1 MELIAQK
8 REKTGK
14 VSKSLGYKGLIPAV
28 IFGKGLESTNITV
41 VRNDFI
47 RTFNQ
52 AGETSLIDIV
62 IDGNK
67 PEKVLV
73 REVSYNPVT
82 DAVIHIGFY
91 KPNLKEKTRAFIP
104 VHVEGA
110 DKHPLV
116 KSGNAVILTL
126 VSEIEVEAL
135 PMNLPHDF
143 TVDITKLE
151 KIGDG
156 ITVSQLD
163 YDKSKVEIVD
173 LDAED
178 LVLKLDYAHSLETA
192 EDTVTEEEALSKI
205 EATKEKP
212 KEEGTETKEVKKEA
226 KK

>member
-8 REKTGK
+8 REKVGK
-14 VSKSLGYKGLIPAV
+14 ATKSLRFEGLVPAV
-28 IFGKGLESTNITV
+28 IFGKGLESENITV
-41 VRNDFI
+41 VKNDFI
-47 RTFNQ
+47 RTFNK
-52 AGETSLIDIV
+52 AGETSLIDVV
-62 IDGNK
+62 IEGDK
-67 PEKVLV
+67 PQKVLV
-73 REVSYNPVT
+73 REVSYDPVT
-82 DAVIHIGFY
+82 DNIIHIGFY

-104 VHVEGA
+104 LHVEGA

-116 KSGNAVILTL
+116 KSGNAVVLTL

-135 PMNLPHDF
+135 PMNLPHAF
-143 TVDITKLE
+143 TIDITQLE

-192 EDTVTEEEALSKI
+192 DDTVTEEEALSKI

-212 KEEGTETKEVKKEA
+212 KDEAAADTSKKDS